1 MAQPASLLVERM
13 VRIKQLIP
21 QADISMVIAKRPS
34 LLCMEVGNPRCS
46 GAHCA
51 APHFAYTAYIWCKVT
66 YLPTS
71 WYSHA
76 DRSVGS

>member
-1 MAQPASLLVERM
+1 M

-21 QADISMVIAKRPS
+21 QADVSVVIAKRPS
-34 LLCMEVGNPRCS
+34 LLCMEVRNLKMPARELLY
-46 GAHCA
+46 
-51 APHFAYTAYIWCKVT
+51 FACPLNIAYIWCKVT